1 MKRIEFRH
9 WPGNTEILLIE
20 RIGADELVKDR
31 FYTSETHF
39 YENTDHGM
47 REGLRAAEAFAMLEV
62 NSPAPN
68 LKGAWAEHHPEMQ
81 RWRERHGEK

>member
-1 MKRIEFRH
+1 MRLEFIH
-9 WPGNTEILLIE
+9 WPGNTEIALIE
-20 RIGADELVKDR
+20 IIDGHDFVKDR
-31 FYTSETHF
+31 FYTSATHF

-68 LKGAWAEHHPEMQ
+68 LKGDWAEFNPYMQ